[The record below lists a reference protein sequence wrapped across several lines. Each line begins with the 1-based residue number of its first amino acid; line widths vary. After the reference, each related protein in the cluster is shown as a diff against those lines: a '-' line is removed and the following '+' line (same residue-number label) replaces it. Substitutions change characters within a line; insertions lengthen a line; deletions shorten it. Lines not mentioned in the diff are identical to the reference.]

1 MEIDY
6 SQDSTADAP
15 RVVVYARQR
24 DAGINAL
31 LQRISLLDTRDMIQ
45 ARSPDG
51 AVILKVADI
60 ALFRSSDKQVFASF
74 GGHDL
79 VVRET
84 LKMLDRNLPEHLF
97 QRVSNSAI
105 VNLRFLRR
113 FDLHANGV
121 VSATLRDE
129 TSVKVTGTYMNA
141 LRERLISS

>member
-6 SQDSTADAP
+6 CQDSTADAP

-60 ALFRSSDKQVFASF
+60 ALFRSSDKQVFARF